1 MCVRW
6 RELSGKETVQ
16 RLQVKGRDIVISGM
30 TWDEEPEGLAVDAM
44 ISVLLDD
51 DVEAVVAL
59 SIKV

>member
-1 MCVRW
+1 M
-6 RELSGKETVQ
+6 
-16 RLQVKGRDIVISGM
+16 KGRDIVISGM